1 MTTAKIHGAWGE
13 DNALVGGKRG
23 LAIHCSVSIMNYQP
37 SVAGTKVTII
47 YWFYYANGAPIRGAL
62 YDYTDAKGFACVA
75 EDFIPPYVNS
85 QNDDFTMFMPYEA
98 FKLDSSRVPNG
109 YCNVGV
115 YLGQQLLERKEK
127 VLTFALPVS
136 GRQRSSKEQ
145 TRSSPRKP
153 EASHRPKSQQKMDSA
168 IWSQLG
174 IPASASNERKKLMLM
189 EKYNTY
195 RARINHPD
203 LEKRQEA
210 ERMLELIARANKAL

>member
-1 MTTAKIHGAWGE
+1 MTTARIDRVWGQ
-13 DNALVGGKRG
+13 DNVLVGGKRG
-23 LAIHCSVSIMNYQP
+23 LMIHCSVTIMNYQP
-37 SVAGTKVTII
+37 SMASPKVTII
-47 YWFYYANGAPIRGAL
+47 YWFYYANGKPIRGAL
-62 YDYTDAKGFACVA
+62 NDYTDAKGFACAA
-75 EDFIPPYVNS
+75 EDFVPPYVNS
-85 QNDDFTMFMPYEA
+85 QNDDFAVFMPYEA
-98 FKLDSSRVPNG
+98 FKIGVPHFING
-109 YCNVGV
+109 HCNVGV
-115 YLGQQLLERKEK
+115 YLGKQLLERKEK

-136 GRQRSSKEQ
+136 GGQRSSKEQ

-153 EASHRPKSQQKMDSA
+153 EASPRPKSQQKMDSA

-174 IPASASNERKKLMLM
+174 ILASASNERKKLMLM